1 MTDPQRVRELAD
13 GLRAAERNLEIA
25 RRRYEIARVNL
36 AHVICPHRVG
46 DLIEITG
53 ASYRGMTGLVKSVR
67 MVPYMQRYEWEAE
80 VVVLKSNGDESAHR
94 TQVREHS
101 R

>member
-1 MTDPQRVRELAD
+1 MADIEQVRELAD
-13 GLRAAERNLEIA
+13 ALRAAERNLEIA
-25 RRRYEIARVNL
+25 RRRHEIASVNL

-53 ASYRGMTGLVKSVR
+53 ASYRGQTGLVKSVR
-67 MVPYMQRYEWEAE
+67 MVPYMQRYEWQAE

-94 TQVREHS
+94 TQVREHG
-101 R
+101 